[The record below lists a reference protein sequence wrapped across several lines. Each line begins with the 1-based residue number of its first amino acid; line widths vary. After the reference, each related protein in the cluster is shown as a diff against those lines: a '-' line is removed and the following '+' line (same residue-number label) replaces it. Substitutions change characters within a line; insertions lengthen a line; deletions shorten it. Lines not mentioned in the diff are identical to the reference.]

1 MDTFTPT
8 SWTGHKQN
16 EHVPKVANR
25 GNAPF
30 YLTHSPFQWE
40 LVKTGD
46 DVFEWL
52 PTFSKINEMAGVNG
66 VQQTPNGV
74 DSTVTRM
81 KMMEKGHQILER
93 EFGYVARYPSK
104 WGGFYYAL
112 KWDVPKIIGTKTF
125 WNHDSDGYNAWRKL
139 LITEGII
146 DKPEIEV
153 IEMKMSNIETKIERR
168 LKNQH
173 IPEIKKEIDGLY
185 EIKRQMKAA
194 FNLMWNPEPKS
205 KTRKK
210 KGE

>member
-30 YLTHSPFQWE
+30 YLSHSPFQWE
-40 LVKTGD
+40 LVKTAD

-52 PTFSKINEMAGVNG
+52 PTFSIINEIAGVNG

-93 EFGYVARYPSK
+93 EFGYIARYPSK
-104 WGGFYYAL
+104 WGGHYYAM
-112 KWDVPKIIGTKTF
+112 KWDVPKVIGTKTF
-125 WNHDSDGYNAWRKL
+125 WNHDSAGYNAWRKL

-153 IEMKMSNIETKIERR
+153 IEMKMSNVETKIERR

-185 EIKRQMKAA
+185 EIKRQMKSA
-194 FNLMWNPEPKS
+194 FDLMWNPESKS
-205 KTRKK
+205 KSRKK